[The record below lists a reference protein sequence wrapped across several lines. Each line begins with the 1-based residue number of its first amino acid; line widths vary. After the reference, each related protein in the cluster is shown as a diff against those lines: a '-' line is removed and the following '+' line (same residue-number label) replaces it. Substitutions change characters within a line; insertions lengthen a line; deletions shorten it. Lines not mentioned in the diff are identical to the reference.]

1 MAVVVV
7 VVVCEMAL
15 ASRVRLLSLES
26 EDTQRSLIFD
36 L

>member
-26 EDTQRSLIFD
+26 DTQRPLLFD